1 MVQVCV
7 FFVFLRGYTLSIHYT
22 ITDYMKG
29 KVTKVEIVVL
39 LKQVPATESLI
50 GIADDGVSIKTDDI
64 KWVIN
69 PYDEFAVEEALRIK
83 EAHGGSVSILSVGSE
98 KTVEAIRTALAMGA
112 DKGILINVPDG
123 DVCDGLTTA
132 KILSTALK
140 EIPFELIIAGQRAVD
155 DDNFQVGPATA
166 EFLDIPHISMVIKQE
181 ITDGKIK
188 CHRTVDGGT
197 VVLETPLPVL
207 FTTQRGINEPRYASL
222 PGIMKAKKKPIDMKT
237 MTDIGLDPE
246 TVGKPLTKIVSLK
259 TPPERKG
266 GIMIEGDSAQEKAA
280 KIVKILHEEAKV
292 L

>member
-1 MVQVCV
+1 
-7 FFVFLRGYTLSIHYT
+7 
-22 ITDYMKG
+22 
-29 KVTKVEIVVL
+29 VEIVVL
-39 LKQVPATESLI
+39 LKQVPATESFI
-50 GIADDGVSIKTDDI
+50 GIANDGVSIKTDDI

-112 DKGILINVPDG
+112 DKGILINVPNG
-123 DVCDGLTTA
+123 NVYDGLTTA
-132 KILSTALK
+132 KIISTALK
-140 EIPFELIIAGQRAVD
+140 ETAFDILIAGQRAVD

-166 EFLDIPHISMVIKQE
+166 EFLKIPHMSMVIKQE
-181 ITDGKIK
+181 IIDNNIR
-188 CHRTVDGGT
+188 CHRTVEGGT
-197 VVLETPLPVL
+197 IILESPLPIL

-237 MTDIGLDPE
+237 LTDIGLDPE

-259 TPPERKG
+259 TPTERKR

-280 KIVKILHEEAKV
+280 NMVRILHEEAKV